1 MANRNKAIGYK
12 DSSGNYGFV
21 MFASGSIKI
30 GNDGTDVIA
39 MTGSTDVIGRITAT
53 PPTAYNT
60 KTTIYRESFEGL
72 TADQVTPGNPAT
84 NGTWTNGAGSKTG
97 ADIANGYEWQS
108 RDGGTTSNGTGPN
121 AADSGSIYVF
131 TEASSRANK
140 YYVLERSFTQ
150 TQASEIG
157 KMSFFYHMHGDNFGT
172 LEVSASTNGSSW
184 TGLTITKDA
193 DGSPSAVS
201 SITGQQQ
208 ASQGDDWKRAEVD
221 LTPYIGSTLYV
232 RFVGLTGNGFES
244 DIAIDAI
251 EFIPA
256 PYALY
261 STSPVSASSYYGKGN
276 GLEFD
281 DAYVDVIRRKTD
293 SSTTT
298 KIRLLDEEVRVHCG
312 NANDEVLKLESGTAT
327 IAGNLVLDQYIYH
340 GGDTNTFINFL
351 DDRVKINAG
360 GINYIDCD
368 DSTSAP
374 HNLTINDGGNN
385 VDFII
390 KGNGSNEGDP
400 LFKTDASTGRVGIN
414 GVGSPAYELDVDG
427 TIASNGLIVDT
438 DTLYVDSTNNRVG
451 VGTTTPA
458 ANLSIEGDADGGTV
472 SLRLGAD
479 NSSASDFSARFE
491 LAEDTNDSQ
500 EMTHGAFMDY
510 NGDASSGF
518 GNGMLN
524 IGVRNNSTS
533 DVNVF
538 RVDRDAQANSL
549 HINGN
554 SVAIGTTSSITSEKL
569 TLINTSTG
577 ENRGLLYAAGT
588 DNGNPYFS
596 ISHVNSSLTR
606 LMAGAINT
614 GDNEFAFSVSDGTES
629 EVMRIKKDGLVGI
642 GREFSAPPSGNLE
655 ISDNTT
661 STGAKLVLVRNDS
674 TTGLGDELG
683 RIGFDSTDG
692 SVGTLGKYS
701 AYIMGVATET
711 YGTSDKGARLEFY
724 TKANNTAY
732 NGSPSK
738 RMAIHQ
744 DGRVQVGIDYQT
756 DEGML
761 QVKQGADASDQGG
774 LSIIQSSNDHT
785 WTLWHSTAE
794 NLNFSFNGSS
804 KGYLDDATDV
814 NNITFTG
821 QHRCTPSD
829 STSYASLSSSVGKI
843 VISDGSYSNLTP
855 ANSGISIN
863 EAIPKV
869 KLATARN
876 QKSVF
881 GVVSDSE
888 DENETTRTYK
898 HGIYTTIME
907 KNDSS
912 DNRLYI
918 NSLGEGGVWISNI
931 NGNLENGDY
940 ITTCEIPGYGM
951 KQDDDLLHNYTVAKI
966 TQDCDFDLNSST
978 YDCVEIQH
986 SGTTYRAAF
995 VGCTYHC
1002 G

>member
-60 KTTIYRESFEGL
+60 NTTIYRESFEGL

-108 RDGGTTSNGTGPN
+108 RDGGTTSGGTGPN

-131 TEASSRANK
+131 TEASSRSNK

-261 STSPVSASSYYGKGN
+261 STSPVSASSYYGDGSNLVNISDSSLASNCVTATKIATAVAGD
-276 GLEFD
+276 GLSGGGGTALSVNVD
-281 DAYVDVIRRKTD
+281 DSTIDISSDSLRVKPTANLSIANLTTAADTTSTTSVAVGGDFGLSD
-293 SSTTT
+293 SSTV
-298 KIRLLDEEVRVHCG
+298 KRVT
-312 NANDEVLKLESGTAT
+312 LEAGTGAD
-327 IAGNLVLDQYIYH
+327 AYFGFGED
-340 GGDTNTFINFL
+340 
-351 DDRVKINAG
+351 
-360 GINYIDCD
+360 
-368 DSTSAP
+368 
-374 HNLTINDGGNN
+374 
-385 VDFII
+385 
-390 KGNGSNEGDP
+390 SNERGWIGWDAGDQKIT
-400 LFKTDASTGRVGIN
+400 LGSVSDNGTFNDSLVVNDAKVGI
-414 GVGSPAYELDVDG
+414 G
-427 TIASNGLIVDT
+427 T
-438 DTLYVDSTNNRVG
+438 ST
-451 VGTTTPA
+451 PY
-458 ANLSIEGDADGGTV
+458 ANLSIEGDADSGTV

-479 NSSASDFSARFE
+479 TNAGSNFSARLEF
-491 LAEDTNDSQ
+491 AEDTDGSQ
-500 EMTHGAFMDY
+500 VMNYGAFMDY
-510 NGDASSGF
+510 DGDAASGF

-524 IGVRNNSTS
+524 IGMRNNSTS
-533 DVNVF
+533 DTNIF
-538 RVDRDAQANSL
+538 RIDRDAPANSL

-554 SVAIGTTSSITSEKL
+554 SVAIGTTSSVSSEKM
-569 TLINTSTG
+569 TLVNTSTG
-577 ENRGLLYAAGT
+577 ENKGLLYAAGT
-588 DNGNPYFS
+588 SNGDPYFS

-761 QVKQGADASDQGG
+761 QVKQGADAADQGG
-774 LSIIQSSNDHT
+774 LSIIQSGNDDT

-843 VISDGSYSNLTP
+843 VVSDGSYSNLTVSS
-855 ANSGISIN
+855 SGISIN

-881 GVVSDSE
+881 GVISDSE
-888 DENETTRTYK
+888 DENEATRTYK
-898 HGIYTTIME
+898 HGIYTTIMA
-907 KNDSS
+907 KSDSS

-940 ITTCEIPGYGM
+940 IATCEIPGYGM